1 MKSDACKKLLQNY
14 GKDKKA
20 DIQDMLQYG
29 ITDPNDMDTAL
40 KNNYTPEDTAKYMK
54 QAKSCPNEM
63 AYDRTKFADYIRNH
77 PDKKIK
83 ALGVNPAILNDL
95 YKGMHEF
102 KQKGVKYAK

>member
-54 QAKSCPNEM
+54 LAKSCPNEM

-77 PDKKIK
+77 PDPKIK
-83 ALGVNPAILNDL
+83 ALGGNQAILDNL
-95 YKGMHEF
+95 YKDMHEF
-102 KQKGVKYAK
+102 K

>member
-29 ITDPNDMDTAL
+29 ITDPNDMDT
-40 KNNYTPEDTAKYMK
+40 EDTAKYMK
-54 QAKSCPNEM
+54 LAKSCPNEM

-77 PDKKIK
+77 PDPKIK
-83 ALGVNPAILNDL
+83 ALGGNQAILDNL

-102 KQKGVKYAK
+102 K